1 MATRFDS
8 FTSIEMMC
16 LVAALCSYEST
27 QAFQANYCAS
37 RGPAP
42 SRDALIF
49 EAMNATNFNGG
60 NYPDLMGLDIGEDF
74 TQGGG

>member
-1 MATRFDS
+1 MATRFDA
-8 FTSIEMMC
+8 FTAAEMMC
-16 LVAALCSYEST
+16 LVSSLCCYEAT
-27 QAFQANYCAS
+27 QAFQANYCPS

-49 EAMNATNFNGG
+49 EAMSAANYNSG
-60 NYPDLMGLDIGEDF
+60 NYPDLQGLDIGEDF